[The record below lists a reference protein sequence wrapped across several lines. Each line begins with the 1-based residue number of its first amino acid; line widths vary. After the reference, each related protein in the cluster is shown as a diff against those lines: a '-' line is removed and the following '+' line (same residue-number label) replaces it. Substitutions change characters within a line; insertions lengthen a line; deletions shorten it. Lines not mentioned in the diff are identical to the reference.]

1 MIGSPLASRS
11 GFDFELTRNP
21 EPEIRNDRTSRLAGA
36 ELRIFLAFNPHAQID
51 AL

>member
-11 GFDFELTRNP
+11 GFELTRNP
-21 EPEIRNDRTSRLAGA
+21 EPEIRNDRTSRLVGA
-36 ELRIFLAFNPHAQID
+36 ELRIFVAFNPHAQID